1 MRRLVFLPRV
11 HRHGGSSEAPPATA
25 WGPAFCVPVSWAST
39 ALVVRGATA
48 GASSCPEAPSA
59 SAATATTA
67 VAAAAMRYQRLTR
80 PVTGV
85 PLDRRP
91 VPETAAPS
99 ADNGNRAGIL
109 SRVRRRCRRRLGV
122 GIVPK
127 LAELFRARYLADGID
142 FDSIRVHASGIA
154 GVGGDLA
161 CRALGARAFTVGT
174 DIYFAAGE
182 FRPDSRDG
190 LWLLAH
196 EVAHVVQQCAGL
208 IRAPRPGTGSA
219 LAVMPAGMAEERAA
233 DRAADA
239 LIAGRSV
246 TFGASA
252 PGVGGE
258 AGTEADRRPVLQRYM
273 AWEHSML
280 GDLDPA
286 LVQAAAEGNARAVA
300 DYRDLLAE
308 LGRAPRQ
315 AEEKRLR
322 AAHPG
327 LDPVRLRGSGLVVTL
342 GELNVLPDY
351 LGRPEDI
358 ESAPLSFVGPLIQSV
373 RSWSIAELARPAGV
387 RGSVGPRPASL
398 PRLLPGSLRYPLLG
412 PLAETAEIAAVSAL
426 GRRHGFE
433 PDKRYSA
440 VLARNSG
447 HFAPFS
453 WYRWHSFHLAARQL
467 IAQSAAETGAER
479 EALRLRARTWA
490 GYADHFLQDSFAA
503 GHLINKTL
511 VIQWYIEWLA
521 AAGVTYPGRDV
532 LDTLTVARQPL
543 LHGPGHYDRAAARA
557 AGLVGAAAPGPTR
570 DAQDVADAGAL
581 EERIAASGVVA
592 DSDAERRA
600 AYAAYLAMLG
610 SGTVQLAVKVAHEHL
625 NAHSLVVSAGPAG
638 PRFRLNGDHTLLAD
652 PAGALRAA
660 EAAAASRRAIT
671 ELLRDGETSV
681 DSWDIA
687 DRFPDHVEQ
696 DGRLVSLPQW
706 HREGLRDLC
715 FELFERRSTRALRRF
730 MSGAFGQRVLPT
742 GDIHID
748 VY

>member
-1 MRRLVFLPRV
+1 
-11 HRHGGSSEAPPATA
+11 
-25 WGPAFCVPVSWAST
+25 
-39 ALVVRGATA
+39 
-48 GASSCPEAPSA
+48 
-59 SAATATTA
+59 
-67 VAAAAMRYQRLTR
+67 
-80 PVTGV
+80 
-85 PLDRRP
+85 
-91 VPETAAPS
+91 
-99 ADNGNRAGIL
+99 
-109 SRVRRRCRRRLGV
+109 
-122 GIVPK
+122 VPK
-127 LAELFRARYLADGID
+127 LADLFRAHYLADGVD
-142 FDSIRVHASGIA
+142 FGSIRVHHGDIA
-154 GVGGDLA
+154 GAGGDLA

-182 FRPDSRDG
+182 FRPDTRDG

-208 IRAPRPGTGSA
+208 ILAPGPGTGSA
-219 LAVMPAGMAEERAA
+219 LTVMPAGTAEERAA
-233 DRAADA
+233 DTAADA
-239 LIAGRSV
+239 LIAGRPV
-246 TFGASA
+246 TFGTSA
-252 PGVGGE
+252 PVAGGE
-258 AGTEADRRPVLQRYM
+258 IGTDRRPVLQRYM

-286 LVQAAAEGNARAVA
+286 RVQAAADGDAGPVA

-308 LGRAPRQ
+308 LGRAPRR
-315 AEEKRLR
+315 ADEERLR
-322 AAHPG
+322 TAHPG

-358 ESAPLSFVGPLIQSV
+358 ESAPRSFVGPLIQSV

-387 RGSVGPRPASL
+387 RGALGRPLPAAL
-398 PRLLPGSLRYPLLG
+398 PRLLPGSLRYPLFG
-412 PLAETAEIAAVSAL
+412 PLAETAEIAAVAAL
-426 GRRHGFE
+426 GRRHGFG

-453 WYRWHSFHLAARQL
+453 WYRWHSFHLAARAL
-467 IAQSAAETGAER
+467 IAQSATETGAER

-521 AAGVTYPGRDV
+521 ASGVSYPGRDV

-543 LHGPGHYDRAAARA
+543 LHGPGHYDRVAARTGGPGSA
-557 AGLVGAAAPGPTR
+557 IAEPGPTR
-570 DAQDVADAGAL
+570 DAQDVADAGTL
-581 EERIAASGVVA
+581 EDRIAASGVVG

-610 SGTVQLAVKVAHEHL
+610 SGTVQLAVKVAHEYL
-625 NAHSLVVSAGPAG
+625 NAHSLIVSAGPDG
-638 PRFRLNGDHTLLAD
+638 PRFRLNGDHTLLAGS
-652 PAGALRAA
+652 AGALRAA
-660 EAAAASRRAIT
+660 EAAAASRRAIA
-671 ELLRDGETSV
+671 ELLQDGETAL
-681 DSWDIA
+681 DSWDIF

-696 DGRLVSLPQW
+696 GGRLVPLPQW
-706 HREGLRDLC
+706 HHEGLRDLC
-715 FELFERRSTRALRRF
+715 LELFERRSTRALRRL

-742 GDIHID
+742 GDALA
-748 VY
+748 

>member
-1 MRRLVFLPRV
+1 MSTIA
-11 HRHGGSSEAPPATA
+11 H
-25 WGPAFCVPVSWAST
+25 ST
-39 ALVVRGATA
+39 AT
-48 GASSCPEAPSA
+48 
-59 SAATATTA
+59 
-67 VAAAAMRYQRLTR
+67 
-80 PVTGV
+80 
-85 PLDRRP
+85 
-91 VPETAAPS
+91 
-99 ADNGNRAGIL
+99 
-109 SRVRRRCRRRLGV
+109 V

-127 LAELFRARYLADGID
+127 LADLFRAHYLADGVD
-142 FDSIRVHASGIA
+142 FGSIRVHHGDIA
-154 GVGGDLA
+154 GTGGDLA

-182 FRPDSRDG
+182 FRPDTRDG

-196 EVAHVVQQCAGL
+196 EVAHVVQQCAGPTL
-208 IRAPRPGTGSA
+208 APRPGTGSA
-219 LAVMPAGMAEERAA
+219 LTVMPAGTAEERAA
-233 DRAADA
+233 DAAADA
-239 LIAGRSV
+239 LIAGRPV
-246 TFGASA
+246 TFLAAGLGAEGA
-252 PGVGGE
+252 VGVG
-258 AGTEADRRPVLQRYM
+258 RRPVLQRYM

-280 GDLDPA
+280 GDLDPVQ
-286 LVQAAAEGNARAVA
+286 VQAAADGDAGPVA

-315 AEEKRLR
+315 ADEERLR

-327 LDPVRLRGSGLVVTL
+327 LEPVRLRGSGLVVTL

-358 ESAPLSFVGPLIQSV
+358 ESAPRSFVGPLIQSV
-373 RSWSIAELARPAGV
+373 RSWSLAELARPAGV
-387 RGSVGPRPASL
+387 RGGLGPVATAL
-398 PRLLPGSLRYPLLG
+398 PRLLPGSLRYPLFG

-453 WYRWHSFHLAARQL
+453 WHRWHSFHLAARAL
-467 IAQSAAETGAER
+467 IAQSATETGVER
-479 EALRLRARTWA
+479 ETLRLRARTWA

-521 AAGVTYPGRDV
+521 ASGVSYPGRDV
-532 LDTLTVARQPL
+532 LDALTVARQPL

-557 AGLVGAAAPGPTR
+557 HGLVGAAAPGPTR
-570 DAQDVADAGAL
+570 DAQDVADAGTM
-581 EERIAASGVVA
+581 EERIAASGVVG

-610 SGTVQLAVKVAHEHL
+610 SGTVQLAVKVAHEYL
-625 NAHSLVVSAGPAG
+625 NARSLVASAGSAGPC
-638 PRFRLNGDHTLLAD
+638 FRLNGDHTLLAGS
-652 PAGALRAA
+652 AGALRAA
-660 EAAAASRRAIT
+660 EAAAASRRAIA

-681 DSWDIA
+681 DSWDIF

-696 DGRLVSLPQW
+696 GGRLVPLPQW

-715 FELFERRSTRALRRF
+715 FELFERRSTRALRTL

-742 GDIHID
+742 GDALQ
-748 VY
+748 